1 MLPLNPD
8 MAQRD
13 FLLWYGVR
21 IAGEDNIAF
30 KGDDA
35 LDGDYIWM
43 GRGAKAVLIYETADF
58 SFSTS
63 PVTSRSQS
71 SHTTAPKRPISGQIT
86 GNRISISFSTPKPAH
101 SPKND
106 NIPPSQSLGGVPH
119 SHGQD
124 VSAGSFVHIG
134 VEEWVHTP
142 PRNPHELEDMRM
154 EEPDDGE
161 PRDEN

>member
-1 MLPLNPD
+1 MSHLGSNHGAQNLNI
-8 MAQRD
+8 
-13 FLLWYGVR
+13 FL
-21 IAGEDNIAF
+21 N
-30 KGDDA
+30 
-35 LDGDYIWM
+35 
-43 GRGAKAVLIYETADF
+43 
-58 SFSTS
+58 
-63 PVTSRSQS
+63 
-71 SHTTAPKRPISGQIT
+71 
-86 GNRISISFSTPKPAH
+86 PKPAH

-119 SHGQD
+119 AHGQD

-142 PRNPHELEDMRM
+142 PGDPHELEDMRM